1 MFKRRT
7 QEPTAEDAP
16 DSLAPWQMLEEEEI
30 TAHTARLR
38 ERWPDRHWIAFARRL
53 DRDALAGFD
62 KGPDGAGK
70 AVVVVEGLGGAGE
83 PAEQAYPGFGAWFDA
98 ALSDARG

>member
-7 QEPTAEDAP
+7 KEPTAEDAP

-30 TAHTARLR
+30 ADYTARLHAELAGR
-38 ERWPDRHWIAFARRL
+38 NLTAFARRL
-53 DRDALAGFD
+53 DRAAVAAFD

-70 AVVVVEGLGGAGE
+70 AVVVREPDGAE
-83 PAEQAYPGFGAWFDA
+83 RPYPGFGAWFDA
-98 ALSDARG
+98 ALAEHDLAEREG